1 MAGSAGPF
9 AALLGAMAAGGGT
22 PAAGPQ
28 VATFLSSIDNSDQPY
43 ALYVPAAYAANP
55 GANRRFPLVISL
67 HGALSNHR
75 LNLRRV
81 FGEGNR
87 PGETDAEATR
97 VFPPLKAVDYFV
109 ASPLARGTMGYRG
122 VAEHDVL
129 SVLEEMKR
137 RFPIDEDRV
146 YLTGLSMGGGGT
158 LEIGLSRPDLWAA
171 IAAVCPVEPW
181 FGGALAANAA
191 NLGVHLFHG
200 DADPVV
206 PVSISRE
213 WASRFKELG
222 IAAEYQEYS
231 GVQHNAWDRAY
242 AGASIF
248 EWFAKHRRNRFPDRV
263 RFAAAEPRSR
273 RAYWVE
279 IEAKDRRKFPSIDAR
294 FTAVNRIELTVEN
307 VAAWRLH
314 LAGHPKYDPAKPV
327 EVTVGGRTMT
337 VEPGR
342 QPESGPMPAVR
353 PARMVDVLLRPH
365 VYVYGSQ
372 DPAITAELRRLAW
385 EAAAW
390 TGYGGTLLYSPRVV
404 QDRDLAPADLE
415 NSNLVLFGTPR
426 SNSIVAK
433 LAAKAPLHV
442 RRGEEHSTGLLYM
455 LAGPRPG
462 QLILVNEGLAFWTG
476 AEESNIGGPPFGAT
490 PHRVLCAMPDWFV
503 FSGNLV
509 GLQALGYWEDLPSAP
524 ALEGVVK
531 R

>member
-1 MAGSAGPF
+1 MTASAGPV

-22 PAAGPQ
+22 PAPGPQ
-28 VATFLSSIDNSDQPY
+28 VATFLSSVDNTDQPY
-43 ALYVPAAYAANP
+43 ALYVPAAYTANP
-55 GANRRFPLVISL
+55 GSEKKFPLVISL

-87 PGETDAEATR
+87 AGESDAEATR
-97 VFPPLKAVDYFV
+97 VFPALKPVEFFV

-129 SVLEEMKR
+129 SVLDEMKR

-181 FGGALAANAA
+181 FGAALAGNAS
-191 NLGVHLFHG
+191 NVGVHLFHG
-200 DADPVV
+200 DGDPIV
-206 PVSISRE
+206 PVSISRG

-222 IAAEYQEYS
+222 VAAEYTEYS
-231 GVQHNAWDRAY
+231 VVQHNAWDHAY
-242 AGASIF
+242 AGAAIF
-248 EWFAKHRRNRFPDRV
+248 AWFARHKRNRFPDRV
-263 RFAAAEPRSR
+263 RFTAAEPRTR

-279 IEAKDRRKFPSIDAR
+279 IEARDRTKYPSIDAR
-294 FTAVNRIELTVEN
+294 FTAVNRIEIELEN

-314 LAGHPKYDPAKPV
+314 LEGHPNYDEAKPV
-327 EVTVGGRTMT
+327 EVIEGGRTLRF
-337 VEPGR
+337 EAGKR
-342 QPESGPMPAVR
+342 PESGAMPPVR
-353 PARMVDVLLRPH
+353 PARMADVLLRPH

-372 DPAITAELRRLAW
+372 DPSRTADLRSMAW
-385 EAAAW
+385 AAAAW
-390 TGYGGTLLYSPRVV
+390 TGFGGTLLYSPRIV
-404 QDRDLAPADLE
+404 QDRDLQAADVE
-415 NSNLVLFGTPR
+415 KSNLVLFGTPR
-426 SNSIVAK
+426 SNSVIAK
-433 LAAKAPLHV
+433 LAAKAPLHLKP
-442 RRGEEHSTGLLYM
+442 GAEETTGLVYM
-455 LAGPRPG
+455 IDGGRPG
-462 QLILVNEGLAFWTG
+462 QWVLVNEGLAFWTG
-476 AEESNIGGPPFGAT
+476 GEDSNIGGLPFGAAQ
-490 PHRVLCAMPDWFV
+490 HRVLCAMPDWFV